1 MSETEVARNVEAASL
16 TQMRDMD
23 IDDVYTLMDVQ
34 LGERPGPRELY
45 KRWEKQNWEAYA
57 IDFSEDKP
65 HWQALPPELKR
76 EVLFG
81 MHAFFLGEVA
91 VTDTL
96 SPLVH
101 AAPTEE
107 DRQFLST
114 QLVDEARHAIFFERF
129 FREVLEVD
137 GIEGAR
143 QTPEVAPM
151 LDPAERGY
159 GRLFYR
165 DLPEITDR
173 VRLQPDDY
181 AAWADGI
188 VCYHMIIEGILAL
201 YGQRQLLKA
210 ARAFGI
216 LPGFRAGF
224 TAVTRDESR
233 HVNYG
238 VFALRGANGMG
249 LHDQMVET
257 SKRLLD
263 GACDLLTRPLEKIEL
278 PPQEIMDILPP
289 EISEQSFM
297 EEWGFPVHQLRK
309 RYKNIGISK
318 DAIDALERQ
327 WWDRIEGNLDEYE
340 ERFGEPHPARVED
353 EETGAV
359 SSTM

>member
-1 MSETEVARNVEAASL
+1 MADTDVARNVEAASL
-16 TQMRDMD
+16 TDMRDMD
-23 IDDVYTLMDVQ
+23 IDDVYVLMDVQ
-34 LGERPGPRELY
+34 MGERPGPRELY

-57 IDFSEDKP
+57 IDFSEDKA
-65 HWQALPPELKR
+65 HWQGLPDEFKR
-76 EVLFG
+76 EILFG
-81 MHAFFLGEVA
+81 LHAFFLGEVA

-114 QLVDEARHAIFFERF
+114 QLVDEARHAIFFDRVFQEI
-129 FREVLEVD
+129 LGVD
-137 GIEGAR
+137 GIDGAR
-143 QTPEVAPM
+143 STPEIAPM
-151 LDPAERGY
+151 LDPQERGY

-165 DLPEITDR
+165 DLPELTER
-173 VRLQPDDY
+173 VRREPESY
-181 AAWADGI
+181 PAWVDGI
-188 VCYHMIIEGILAL
+188 VCYHMIIEGVLAL

-238 VFALRGANGMG
+238 VFALRAAQGMG

-278 PPQEIMDILPP
+278 PPDEVMELLPP
-289 EISEQSFM
+289 EIRDQSFM
-297 EEWGFPVHQLRK
+297 EEWRFPMEQLRK
-309 RYKNIGISK
+309 RYKNIGISA
-318 DAIDALERQ
+318 DAIAELDKQ
-327 WWDRIEGNLDEYE
+327 WWDRIETNLDDYE
-340 ERFGEPHPARVED
+340 DRFGEPHPARVDED
-353 EETGAV
+353 EAAV
-359 SSTM
+359 V